1 MSVLILDP
9 VEART
14 VRDAVRGGRGRV
26 TEFWYGREVVPPV
39 PNVEHAQLLF
49 LLGAPF
55 LDVVIR
61 PGLGTVTQAVN
72 VSDRADGWDKNY
84 RAPDFL
90 VYLTGN
96 PAVNHGTHWQGGPDF
111 LVEVLSRGERPRAK
125 FRFYAA
131 INTREVLLV
140 HRRKAGWALE
150 LFQLQGGKL
159 EPAGRSTLD
168 APAVL
173 ASGVLPLTFQ
183 LVPGPDRPR
192 IRVAHP
198 TDGRD
203 WLA

>member
-1 MSVLILDP
+1 
-9 VEART
+9 
-14 VRDAVRGGRGRV
+14 
-26 TEFWYGREVVPPV
+26 
-39 PNVEHAQLLF
+39 
-49 LLGAPF
+49 